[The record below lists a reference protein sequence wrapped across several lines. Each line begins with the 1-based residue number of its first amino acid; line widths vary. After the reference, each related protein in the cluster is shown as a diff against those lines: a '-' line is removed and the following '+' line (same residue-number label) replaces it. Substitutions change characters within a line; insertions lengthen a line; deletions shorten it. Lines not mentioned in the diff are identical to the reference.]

1 MRFGRRPTQ
10 VFRLGAMPKPG
21 AAGRQHVFPRHG
33 GAALGHGTRKTSRD
47 GLPGKRNGTLV
58 LMVGLALS
66 AGAQGQMTPEP
77 NGSALALDRT
87 VLDAAPAES
96 WEDGRGLFGL
106 RAAPLTEP
114 LVTDRPDFTE
124 STDAVPWGH
133 AQLEIGY
140 TFTYDRE
147 GDERTREHS
156 FPETLLR
163 IGLIEDI
170 ELRLG
175 WSGVTMHETLAEV
188 ESRRGRRFGV
198 TERDTGNDDLSVGFK
213 FKLLEQDGLVPH
225 FGVITA
231 VSLPTGNATSSSG
244 DVDPEVVLM
253 WAYDVTD
260 SFSVAGNFLL
270 AVPTSE
276 QGRFFQGGASLAG
289 AVALTD
295 KLGAYVEY
303 FGLYPSDREQ
313 DAEHTLNGGFTYLIT
328 DNLQLDVLAGFGLNE
343 QAPDFFAGVGI
354 SIRF

>member
-1 MRFGRRPTQ
+1 MQLGRQCTRRFG
-10 VFRLGAMPKPG
+10 A
-21 AAGRQHVFPRHG
+21 HG
-33 GAALGHGTRKTSRD
+33 
-47 GLPGKRNGTLV
+47 
-58 LMVGLALS
+58 GLALMVS
-66 AGAQGQMTPEP
+66 LTFIAGAQGQTSPTSEP
-77 NGSALALDRT
+77 NDSSLALDRA
-87 VLDAAPAES
+87 VLDAEPVES
-96 WEDGRGLFGL
+96 VEDGRGLFGL
-106 RAAPLTEP
+106 GAAPLTEP

-147 GDERTREHS
+147 GDERTRDHS

-163 IGLIEDI
+163 IGLVEDI

-188 ESRRGRRFGV
+188 EGPRGRRFGK

-231 VSLPTGNATSSSG
+231 ISLPTGNATSTSG
-244 DVDPEVVLM
+244 DVDPEVVLL

-260 SFSVAGNFLL
+260 SFSVAGNILL

-276 QGRFFQGGASLAG
+276 KGRFFQSGASLTG

-313 DAEHTLNGGFTYLIT
+313 DAEHTVNGGFTYLIT

-343 QAPDFFAGVGI
+343 QAPDFFAGAGI